1 MLYFLLILF
10 YNLFIFSISFLTY
23 RYVVLKEDIIRLKNL
38 YKNGDDFFL
47 KLVEK

>member
-23 RYVVLKEDIIRLKNL
+23 RFVVLKEDIKRLKDL
-38 YKNGDDFFL
+38 YNDDFFI
-47 KLVEK
+47 

>member
-23 RYVVLKEDIIRLKNL
+23 RLVVIKEAKKRFKDL
-38 YKNGDDFFL
+38 YNDDFFF
-47 KLVEK
+47 